1 MKEITL
7 RVPDQKLD
15 AFMEF
20 IQELGLEV
28 EPDMREIPEEHQ
40 TIVLERLKTLKEEDV
55 ISWENARSSFRFKE
69 G

>member
-7 RVPDQKLD
+7 RVPDQKFD
-15 AFMEF
+15 MFMEF

-28 EPDMREIPEEHQ
+28 APDMREIPEEHQ
-40 TIVLERLKTLKEEDV
+40 KIVLERLKTLKEEDV
-55 ISWENARSSFRFKE
+55 ISWESARSSFRFKE